1 MKSDNSERRDWR
13 ISVILIAIWA
23 VGMTLLSAGR
33 DDIPLSMLA
42 IATVF
47 FVFLVPAMNDLVRS
61 IERWVMGDDANMRES
76 KHRN

>member
-1 MKSDNSERRDWR
+1 MKSDNSEKRDWR

-23 VGMTLLSAGR
+23 VGMTLLSVGR

-42 IATVF
+42 IATLF

>member
-1 MKSDNSERRDWR
+1 MKSDNSEKRDWR

-23 VGMTLLSAGR
+23 VGMTLLSVGR

-42 IATVF
+42 IATLF

-76 KHRN
+76 KQRN